1 MQCHFVLCVPQSETG
16 AEAGA
21 GKEGEGEAERDMQQ
35 MTYLK
40 HGERGAWVD

>member
-16 AEAGA
+16 EGI
-21 GKEGEGEAERDMQQ
+21 GKEGEAERDMQQ